1 MSDYSMPV
9 LSEQERKALI
19 SLAKIEVKRWKS
31 CADQQRG
38 GFMVELMEIAL
49 AALNAEPV
57 GFIRP
62 FTPFTFGKSSG
73 AIFKDE
79 TRHYYRPVYLSPP
92 VPVKQE
98 GGQCGKCKGNGW
110 FADEMGMRR
119 CFMCNDLVQ
128 EGEHRD

>member
-9 LSEQERKALI
+9 LSEQEREALI

-49 AALNAEPV
+49 AALTAKPV
-57 GFIRP
+57 DPADCFC
-62 FTPFTFGKSSG
+62 
-73 AIFKDE
+73 E
-79 TRHYYRPVYLSPP
+79 VYLAPP

-98 GGQCGKCKGNGW
+98 GEQ
-110 FADEMGMRR
+110 
-119 CFMCNDLVQ
+119 
-128 EGEHRD
+128 